1 MRDEDEGKSS
11 VNRRFKKG
19 MKWRGKKP
27 GGVRKKLRKQK
38 RKQKTTRA
46 DGRWRW
52 RRWSLGGGGMNH
64 FGPFD
69 GMPWPVHR
77 PPPLLITDGGRMG
90 VTMTTTSPPRP
101 QTGTKA
107 LIGFD
112 LPTNRTN
119 VYRLTNDDSSL
130 LLGFIGFS
138 WAWMT
143 FLCCFFFFC
152 GNWFYFWFWGHE
164 TVIGFDGTC
173 CVKIFL
179 LGFTDFPKLS

>member
-1 MRDEDEGKSS
+1 
-11 VNRRFKKG
+11 
-19 MKWRGKKP
+19 
-27 GGVRKKLRKQK
+27 
-38 RKQKTTRA
+38 
-46 DGRWRW
+46 
-52 RRWSLGGGGMNH
+52 MNH

-138 WAWMT
+138 
-143 FLCCFFFFC
+143 
-152 GNWFYFWFWGHE
+152 
-164 TVIGFDGTC
+164 
-173 CVKIFL
+173 
-179 LGFTDFPKLS
+179 